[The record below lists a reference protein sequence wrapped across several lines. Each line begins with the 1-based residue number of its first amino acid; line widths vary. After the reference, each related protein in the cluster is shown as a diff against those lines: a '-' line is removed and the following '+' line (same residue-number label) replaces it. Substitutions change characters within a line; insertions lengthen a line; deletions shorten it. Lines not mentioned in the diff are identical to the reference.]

1 MSVPVALDELAETVA
16 RFGAN
21 GFLMSAGG
29 DGRPRIN
36 HVATRCE
43 GNVVHTSIGRGTAA
57 ALAER
62 PLVSCLWPAPDG
74 ELSLIADGEAAVV
87 AGGEPGPDGR
97 VPATITIT
105 WAVLHRPPELP
116 PC

>member
-36 HVATRCE
+36 HVPMRCE
-43 GNVVHTSIGRGTAA
+43 GNVVHTMVGRGTAA

-62 PLVSCLWPAPDG
+62 RLVSCLWPAPDG
-74 ELSLIADGEAAVV
+74 ELSLIADGEAEVV
-87 AGGEPGPDGR
+87 PGGEPGPDGR
-97 VPATITIT
+97 VPATVTVT